1 MPPHHPLLGHL
12 KLVAGIMSKVP
23 SDVHGHILPHQ
34 VQRQFPDLG
43 QMFYLDT
50 WPFGPQMLVVAAP
63 DPAYQI
69 IQSHSLPKHHSLG
82 EYMLPI
88 TGGSNLVTME
98 GSEWKTWRGI
108 FNPGFSSGHLMT
120 LVPEMMKDV
129 LMFCEILRN
138 ASAKPEIVSMD
149 SLTTRL
155 SLDII
160 GRVAL

>member
-12 KLVAGIMSKVP
+12 KIVAGIMSRVP
-23 SDVHGHILPHQ
+23 GDVHGHILPYQ
-34 VQRQFPDLG
+34 VQRQFPGLG

-50 WPFGPQMLVVAAP
+50 WPFSLQMLVVAAP
-63 DPAYQI
+63 DPAYQF
-69 IQSHSLPKHHSLG
+69 IQSHSLPKSYTLG
-82 EYMLPI
+82 EYMHPI
-88 TGGSNLVTME
+88 TGGNNLVTME
-98 GSEWKTWRGI
+98 GNEWKTWRNI

-120 LVPEMMKDV
+120 LIPAIMKDV
-129 LMFCEILRN
+129 STFCEILRT
-138 ASAKPEIVSMD
+138 ASTGSEIVSMD